1 MFKVD
6 FPLWPILPSALPN
19 GSARSNYRARPP
31 VIRGLFAL
39 LALMCLAINTRAEVP
54 QAETFVKTH
63 TEAFQARLVAE
74 EDLNAADHAHLIAT
88 AEALVMPHFNF
99 AAMSQRALGRHWREA
114 SDDQKKRF
122 VVAFRT
128 LLLKTYAGTVNDHR
142 HDEIKFLPSRKLSDK
157 AWRVRT
163 QVMRKSGGAPF
174 LIDYEVHQE
183 PTGWRVYDVSVEG
196 VSLAVSYRAGLA
208 KDIASLGLDAV
219 VSQMESRASGKAG

>member
-6 FPLWPILPSALPN
+6 FPLWPTLPAAFSNGTAHINRQALIPM
-19 GSARSNYRARPP
+19 
-31 VIRGLFAL
+31 VRGVLAL
-39 LALMCLAINTRAEVP
+39 LALSCLSTTSRAEVP
-54 QAETFVKTH
+54 EAEAFVKTH

-74 EDLNAADHAHLIAT
+74 EDINAADQAHLIAT
-88 AEALVMPHFNF
+88 AEALVMPNFNF

-163 QVMRKSGGAPF
+163 QVIRKSGGSPF

-183 PTGWRVYDVSVEG
+183 PTGWRVYDVTVEG

-208 KDIASLGLDAV
+208 KDIAALGLDAV
-219 VSQMESRASGKAG
+219 VSQMENRASGKPG